1 MDENLIITVWDI
13 FREYIP
19 EKNREMAANQYV
31 DFLVGNDISPE
42 TLSGFTG
49 YDPHLDDAI
58 KTIVEEEGLDD
69 DAYDK
74 DDYGYDEDEDY

>member
-1 MDENLIITVWDI
+1 MEEALIMELWDL

-31 DFLVGNDISPE
+31 DFLLGKDISVE
-42 TLSGFTG
+42 DLSAYTG

-58 KTIVEEEGLDD
+58 KAVQVEEESYDD
-69 DAYDK
+69 GE
-74 DDYGYDEDEDY
+74 DDFGYEDEEY

>member
-31 DFLVGNDISPE
+31 DFLLGNDIDAD
-42 TLSGFTG
+42 TLAGFMG

-58 KTIVEEEGLDD
+58 KTVVDEEGSEEDS
-69 DAYDK
+69 YDEEN
-74 DDYGYDEDEDY
+74 YGYDDEDY

>member
-1 MDENLIITVWDI
+1 MDESLIMEMWDL

-31 DFLVGNDISPE
+31 DFLLGKEISVE
-42 TLSGFTG
+42 DLSAYTG

-58 KTIVEEEGLDD
+58 KAVQVEEES
-69 DAYDK
+69 
-74 DDYGYDEDEDY
+74 YDEDEDDYGYEDEDY

>member
-1 MDENLIITVWDI
+1 MDEALIMEMWDL

-31 DFLVGNDISPE
+31 DFLLGKDIAVE
-42 TLSGFTG
+42 DLSVYTG

-58 KTIVEEEGLDD
+58 KAVTDEEESF
-69 DAYDK
+69 
-74 DDYGYDEDEDY
+74 EDEDDDWDFNEDED

>member
-1 MDENLIITVWDI
+1 MDENLIVTMWDL

-31 DFLVGNDISPE
+31 DFLATEFDIDVLE
-42 TLSGFTG
+42 GFMG

-58 KTIVEEEGLDD
+58 KTLVDENSGWEDD
-69 DAYDK
+69 DEEDFGN
-74 DDYGYDEDEDY
+74 DDEDY

>member
-1 MDENLIITVWDI
+1 MDENLVITLWDV

-31 DFLVGNDISPE
+31 DFLLGNDIDAD
-42 TLSGFTG
+42 TLSGFMG

-58 KTIVEEEGLDD
+58 KTVVDEVKEEEDS
-69 DAYDK
+69 
-74 DDYGYDEDEDY
+74 DDYDDYDDEDY

>member
-1 MDENLIITVWDI
+1 MDESLIMTVWDM

-31 DFLVGNDISPE
+31 DFLLGNDIDAD
-42 TLSGFTG
+42 TLQSYTG

-58 KTIVEEEGLDD
+58 KAVTDD
-69 DAYDK
+69 DKEDE
-74 DDYGYDEDEDY
+74 DDGYGYDEDEDY